1 MLNVELIGFSERLDP
16 GYERNRNMKDDD
28 FNQQELGSCL
38 WDNCVFSI
46 YFLWH
51 IGRDQSQMAS
61 TYFSGQCIVGT
72 SYVLFSN
79 EWLTE

>member
-1 MLNVELIGFSERLDP
+1 MLNVELIEFSERLDP

-46 YFLWH
+46 YFL
-51 IGRDQSQMAS
+51 
-61 TYFSGQCIVGT
+61 
-72 SYVLFSN
+72 
-79 EWLTE
+79 